1 MLRNAV
7 IGNMHNVPILPK
19 DMEALYNYINTGKA
33 DDELTEELDDAVKV
47 ARMDAELRGEY
58 MRTDL
63 FIQDAIYEGVKIGE
77 EKGEKKGR
85 EEGRSEGI
93 RGVIDIMLE
102 MNCSENDIISRLVK
116 TFGLSEEEAKT
127 LYDEYAGS
135 HVPA

>member
-1 MLRNAV
+1 
-7 IGNMHNVPILPK
+7 
-19 DMEALYNYINTGKA
+19 MEALYNYINTGKA

-85 EEGRSEGI
+85 EEGREEGRI
-93 RGVIDIMLE
+93 EGAIDIMLE
-102 MNCSENDIISRLVK
+102 MNCSETDIISRLMK

-127 LYDEYAGS
+127 RYDEYAAS
-135 HVPA
+135 NVIS